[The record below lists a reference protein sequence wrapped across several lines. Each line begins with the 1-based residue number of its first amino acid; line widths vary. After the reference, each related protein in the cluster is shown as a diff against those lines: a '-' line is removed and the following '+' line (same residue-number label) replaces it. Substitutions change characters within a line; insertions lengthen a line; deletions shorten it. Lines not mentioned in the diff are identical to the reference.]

1 MEKCHEKRVSHLKKA
16 SEHLNI
22 ASSLSCNNEASNDI
36 TSPTENIDSK
46 NNRGWKANPL
56 CGTRIK
62 EDHYL
67 YKKEC
72 VPPRGGKRKSL
83 FKKKRTKKRK
93 SRKKRRRTK
102 RKRGYGGKSPKRKRG
117 YGGKSPKRRKRK

>member
-22 ASSLSCNNEASNDI
+22 ASSLSCNNEAPNDI
-36 TSPTENIDSK
+36 TSPRENIDSK

-62 EDHYL
+62 ENHYL

-72 VPPRGGKRKSL
+72 VPPRGGKKKRTKSL
-83 FKKKRTKKRK
+83 LKKKRTKKR
-93 SRKKRRRTK
+93 RTK
-102 RKRGYGGKSPKRKRG
+102 RKYGRKSLKRRR
-117 YGGKSPKRRKRK
+117 KSLKRRKRK

>member
-1 MEKCHEKRVSHLKKA
+1 MECNKQRVEHLKKA
-16 SEHLNI
+16 SKHLNI
-22 ASSLSCNNEASNDI
+22 ASSLSCGKI
-36 TSPTENIDSK
+36 
-46 NNRGWKANPL
+46 WKANPL

-67 YKKEC
+67 YEKEC
-72 VPPRGGKRKSL
+72 APPRGGKRKSL

-102 RKRGYGGKSPKRKRG
+102 RKRGYGGKSPKRRKRGYRRKSPKRRKRG
-117 YGGKSPKRRKRK
+117 YGGKSPKRRKKI